1 MKYVVSLDADRY
13 SGLSVNI
20 AHEYEVGEVE
30 LLNVLEEM
38 AMMAM
43 MAAVETFTNPVK
55 QLTITVSRI

>member
-1 MKYVVSLDADRY
+1 MNYAISLDADRY
-13 SGLSVNI
+13 SGLRVNI

-38 AMMAM
+38 AMTAT
-43 MAAVETFTNPVK
+43 VETFTNPVK